1 MRYRASDIETL
12 KALDTRIVSAT
23 QGIKLLSQLSW
34 EASVQQRFLEHEQR
48 GNLTMPEVAYPPIDL
63 QPQLDELTRV
73 VRDLGAETD
82 PLRIYLRKT
91 AQSYINSIR
100 LIQSAGTPSMLEHS
114 HALYATPGD
123 SLSGGRLTNLEAAEH
138 FLSVVTAY
146 EAQGVSEEPDYCLS
160 AEIVKSEIEQ
170 RLGDVFEPGR
180 INVVIDASLA
190 SKAAAGATRIRLRSG
205 TCFSEYDVEQL
216 LQHEAFI
223 HSLTAL
229 NGQAQPCF
237 KTFALGS
244 PRTTGPQEGLATFA
258 ELITGAMDMQRIRRL
273 ALRVVAVARALDGAD
288 FIEVFRLFK
297 QWGQNSLESFN
308 SAMRVFRGAPLGGGC
323 AFTKDTVYL
332 HGLMEVHTFFRWALT
347 HEQLPLVKHF
357 FAGRMTIGDAV
368 RLAPVFETDCLAG
381 PRYLPPWMART
392 NGLAAYLAFSV
403 FANKIHIEALHEGHQ
418 FDRVDELS

>member
-1 MRYRASDIETL
+1 MNYSASDVESL
-12 KALDTRIVSAT
+12 KAIDARIVTAS

-34 EASVQQRFLEHEQR
+34 KAAVQERFLDLEQR
-48 GNLTMPEVAYPPIDL
+48 GRLAMPQVEYPRVDL
-63 QPQLDELTRV
+63 QPHLEELTRV
-73 VRDLGAETD
+73 VSDLGSDMD

-91 AQSYINSIR
+91 AQSYINAIR
-100 LIQSAGTPSMLEHS
+100 LIHSAGTKSMLEHS
-114 HALYATPGD
+114 HALYATPAD
-123 SLSGGRLTNLEAAEH
+123 SLSGGKLTNLEAAEH
-138 FLSVVTAY
+138 FLEVVTAY

-160 AEIVKSEIEQ
+160 AETVKSEIEQ
-170 RLGDVFEPGR
+170 RLGEVFEVGK

-190 SKAAAGATRIRLRSG
+190 SKAAAGATRIRLRAG

-229 NGQAQPCF
+229 NGRAQPVF
-237 KTFALGS
+237 QTFALGS

-273 ALRVVAVARALDGAD
+273 ALRVVAVAKALDGAD
-288 FIEVFRLFK
+288 FIDVFRLFK

-308 SAMRVFRGAPLGGGC
+308 SAMRVFRGAPLDGGC

-368 RLAPVFETDCLAG
+368 RLAPVFETDYLAG